1 MIAIQKNNTLL
12 ASIDLF
18 STVPAEQQA
27 LIKKLSN
34 RVQSIVRSQL
44 ECASGSVNRSLD
56 GARVMCYLQWKT
68 KQAYTDF
75 MEPQQGYSGFDL
87 VDSHIYE
94 VAVSKP
100 DDADLTIKPGRL
112 LHLGEFR
119 LLPENQPRLV
129 ALEAEIP
136 AISLQ
141 HPDLLCVNF
150 HRSLD
155 ETRTMN
161 YGFWSTLEHFD
172 KLLTEERFAPVRD
185 YWRGLAENEFH
196 IYEVVSIFER
206 S

>member
-1 MIAIQKNNTLL
+1 MVAIQKDNALL

-18 STVPAEQQA
+18 IATPEQQPD
-27 LIKKLSN
+27 LVKNLTN
-34 RVQSIVRSQL
+34 FVQTLTQAQSG
-44 ECASGSVNRSLD
+44 CASGSIHRSLD
-56 GARVMCYLQWKT
+56 GERVMCYLQWHT
-68 KQAYTDF
+68 NQAYTDF
-75 MEPQQGYSGFDL
+75 MTSQGYKEFDL
-87 VDSHIYE
+87 FDSHLYE
-94 VAVSKP
+94 VVVSQP
-100 DDADLTIKPGRL
+100 EQADLTIRPGRL

-155 ETRTMN
+155 GTRTMN
-161 YGFWSTLEHFD
+161 YGFWSTLERFEL
-172 KLLTEERFAPVRD
+172 LLTEERFTPVRD

-196 IYEVVSIFER
+196 VYEVVSAF
-206 S
+206 SS

>member
-1 MIAIQKNNTLL
+1 MVAIQKNNSLL

-18 STVPAEQQA
+18 STSPNQQQE
-27 LIKKLSN
+27 LVDRLSTY
-34 RVQSIVRSQL
+34 VQSIVKSQP
-44 ECASGSVNRSLD
+44 ECASSSVHRSLN
-56 GARVMCYLQWKT
+56 GERVMCYLQWQT

-75 MEPQQGYSGFDL
+75 MELQNGYSGFNVL
-87 VDSHIYE
+87 DSHLYE
-94 VAVSKP
+94 VAVSQP
-100 DDADLTIKPGRL
+100 DDADLTIKSGRL

-155 ETRTMN
+155 GTRTMN
-161 YGFWSTLEHFD
+161 YGFWSTLDRFD
-172 KLLTEERFAPVRD
+172 RLLTEERFAPVRD

-196 IYEVVSIFER
+196 VYEVASVFEKM
-206 S
+206 

>member
-1 MIAIQKNNTLL
+1 MVAIQKNNALL

-18 STVPAEQQA
+18 STSLDKQQESTE
-27 LIKKLSN
+27 KLSN
-34 RVQSIVRSQL
+34 YVQSVVRSQP
-44 ECASGSVNRSLD
+44 ECVSGSVNRSLD
-56 GARVMCYLQWKT
+56 GERVMCYLQWKT
-68 KQAYTDF
+68 DQAYTDF
-75 MEPQQGYSGFDL
+75 MESEQGYSEFNL
-87 VDSHIYE
+87 SDSHVYE

-100 DDADLTIKPGRL
+100 DDADLTIKQGRL

-155 ETRTMN
+155 GTRTMN
-161 YGFWSTLEHFD
+161 YGFWNTLEHFD
-172 KLLTEERFAPVRD
+172 KLLTEERFATVRD

-196 IYEVVSIFER
+196 VYEIVSVFEG
-206 S
+206 